1 MGASPYMTG
10 AGRDDLHPRV
20 LEPYPTTPVGPLGT
34 VNPFWSTAV
43 QQAAKGESHVR
54 ESEGARGQHPAQS
67 PGLGH
72 VERLRERILREA
84 EETFAREVKKMTD
97 AGDSASFTSVP
108 SAKAEGQQEPMGEP
122 TKLGGPPDTPPGLA
136 PVHDPRGNGSGV
148 MGAASVMKPLESVT
162 AALPEAM
169 RNLELPVAITFD

>member
-1 MGASPYMTG
+1 M
-10 AGRDDLHPRV
+10 
-20 LEPYPTTPVGPLGT
+20 
-34 VNPFWSTAV
+34 

-108 SAKAEGQQEPMGEP
+108 SAKAEGQQEPVGEP
-122 TKLGGPPDTPPGLA
+122 TKLGGPPDTP
-136 PVHDPRGNGSGV
+136 GSWSCSSTRSSRSWKWSDWG
-148 MGAASVMKPLESVT
+148 GERDEAAGISDSCT
-162 AALPEAM
+162 A
-169 RNLELPVAITFD
+169 